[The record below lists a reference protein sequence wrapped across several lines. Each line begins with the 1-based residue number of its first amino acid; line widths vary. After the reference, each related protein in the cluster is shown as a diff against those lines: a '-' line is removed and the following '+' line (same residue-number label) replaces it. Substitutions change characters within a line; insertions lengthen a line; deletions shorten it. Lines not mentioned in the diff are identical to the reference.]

1 MPGIKDI
8 SRITDKPTQIE
19 NGTGGVQWEGKDPNS
34 DIEFTQSAVGYDF
47 TKTMHMQMAQG
58 RDFSKDFATDSV
70 GYIINESALKI
81 IGYKDPIGKPLTFW
95 EKKGTIIG
103 VLKDFHFN
111 SLHTPI
117 NPLVLRLG
125 ENIEWGTALGKNRTR

>member
-1 MPGIKDI
+1 M
-8 SRITDKPTQIE
+8 E
-19 NGTGGVQWEGKDPNS
+19 WEGKDPNA

-47 TKTMHMQMAQG
+47 IKTMHLQMAQG

-81 IGYKDPIGKPLTFW
+81 IGYKDPVGKPLTFW
-95 EKKGTIIG
+95 RKKGTIIG

-111 SLHTPI
+111 SLHAPI

-125 ENIEWGTALGKNRTR
+125 EEYEMG